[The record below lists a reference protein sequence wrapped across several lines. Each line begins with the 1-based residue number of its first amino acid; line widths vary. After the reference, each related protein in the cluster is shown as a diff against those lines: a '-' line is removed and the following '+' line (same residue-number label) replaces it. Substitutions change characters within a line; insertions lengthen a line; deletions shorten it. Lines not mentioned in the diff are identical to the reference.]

1 MKYDFDTVRKRKDTD
16 SLKRNASGNG
26 LSMCTADMF
35 FNTAPE
41 VRSAMEGLA
50 AQGIFG
56 EQPVTEEWR
65 LAYTG
70 WWKERYGFLMDKD
83 WFVFCTGIIPTISS
97 IIRKLTTPGEQVLL
111 LTPADDCLFA
121 AITDNGRQVLES
133 PLKYDGERYRVDFRD
148 LERKLSDPQTTLMIL
163 GNPHAPAGILWDR
176 ETLAA
181 VGALCAKYHVTVIAE
196 EGGCDLAAPGRSYI
210 PFASVSEDCR
220 KNSITCIS
228 PAKAFQ
234 LAGLQTA
241 AAVVPDEMLRH
252 KVIRGLKTDAAA
264 SPNAFAAAAAIAA
277 YTKGASWLDA
287 LRDYLAENWQTAME
301 FMKKE
306 ALQIRAYPSDAGYFL
321 WLDCRDMAGGAAE
334 MARFIRENTGLCLFP
349 GNRCGGNARDF
360 LQMNIACP
368 LPLLQDGLAR
378 LRDGAAAYEEYVI
391 NRC

>member
-1 MKYDFDTVRKRKDTD
+1 MKYDFDTVRKRMDMD
-16 SLKRNASGNG
+16 SLKRNAAENG
-26 LSMCTADMF
+26 LSMCTADMV

-83 WFVFCTGIIPTISS
+83 WLVFCTGIIPAISS
-97 IIRKLTTPGEQVLL
+97 IIRKLTTPGEQALL
-111 LTPADDCLFA
+111 LTPADDGLFA

-133 PLKYDGERYRVDFRD
+133 PLKYDGERYCVDFRD
-148 LERKLSDPQTTLMIL
+148 LEHKLSDPQTALMIL
-163 GNPHAPAGILWDR
+163 SNPHAPAGILWDR

-181 VGALCAKYHVTVIAE
+181 VGAFCAKYHVTVIAE
-196 EGGCDLAAPGRSYI
+196 EGGCDVTAPGRSYI
-210 PFASVSEDCR
+210 PFASVSEGCR

-228 PAKAFQ
+228 PAKAFR

-252 KVIRGLKTDAAA
+252 KVSRGLKTDAAA

-287 LRDYLAENWQTAME
+287 LRACLAENRQTAME

-306 ALQIRAYPSDAGYFL
+306 VPQIKAYPSDAGYFL
-321 WLDCRDMAGGAAE
+321 LLDCRDMAGGAAE
-334 MARFIRENTGLCLFP
+334 MARFIRENTGLCLSP

-368 LPLLQDGLAR
+368 HTLLQDGLAR

-391 NRC
+391 SSC